1 LKVWWFSVAE
11 RWTLVLS
18 NEVREWYL
26 RLAEH
31 DKAQAARIFTML
43 EERGPMLRMPH
54 SRALGQDLFELRFN
68 CEQVARRITY
78 TFDVDRRVITLTT
91 FRKQRDNESREV
103 RRARAVLKRHR
114 ASDEKRR

>member
-1 LKVWWFSVAE
+1 LHRKPAAIGLLAGCIVAP
-11 RWTLVLS
+11 
-18 NEVREWYL
+18 VRAPHVRPCDWL
-26 RLAEH
+26 PPAMARH
-31 DKAQAARIFTML
+31 AAGGVSPSPI
-43 EERGPMLRMPH
+43 G
-54 SRALGQDLFELRFN
+54 ALLHAVRFN
-68 CEQVARRITY
+68 REQVARRMTY